1 MKSIFTPTDNLELQN
16 RLQQITADSLPIW
29 GKMNAAQMFVH
40 CQKPFEVAEK
50 KLILNRNLMSYLFG
64 SMMKK
69 KLLIKGEPFT
79 PNLPTAKAFLITDS
93 VEFARE
99 KNSLL
104 EKIIEYSQVGPS
116 IIKIKTHPFFG
127 DLSPEQ
133 WGILFYKHLDHHLKQ
148 FSV

>member
-50 KLILNRNLMSYLFG
+50 KLVLKRNLISYLFG
-64 SMMKK
+64 GMMKK
-69 KLLIKGEPFT
+69 KLLIKGEPFAQ
-79 PNLPTAKAFLITDS
+79 NLPTAKSFLVTDA
-93 VEFARE
+93 VEFDLE
-99 KNSLL
+99 KNCLL
-104 EKIIEYSQVGPS
+104 KKIIEYGEKGPQ
-116 IIKIKTHPFFG
+116 IINMKTHPFFG
-127 DLSPEQ
+127 NLSPEQ